1 MVDHQEPI
9 LCQYQPG
16 SPQVI
21 ELKIVLEVFKNCSF
35 AFNLLSD
42 SSYVV
47 NAVKILEVAGPIKIS
62 STVCQ
67 LLRELQELIWK
78 RGHKFFV
85 QHIRAH
91 TGLPGPLS
99 EGNDLVDR
107 CTRMEF
113 IFLSSSLDQA
123 RQFHQQFH
131 VPTKTLQQKFHLS
144 RADARQIVLGC
155 QQCITF
161 HHPPV

>member
-47 NAVKILEVAGPIKIS
+47 NAVKILEVAGSIKIS

-67 LLRELQELIWK
+67 LLRKLQELIWG
-78 RGHKFFV
+78 RDHKFFV

-107 CTRMEF
+107 CTQMEC

-144 RADARQIVLGC
+144 RADA
-155 QQCITF
+155 
-161 HHPPV
+161 